1 MLKQRAAAAVLLTI
15 IILSFSMTLIPE
27 GENPIYFSFQNQ
39 FDTTQQFITSSF
51 VVLGINTN
59 STPELNQ
66 TTRSQIY
73 SLIRDNP
80 GIHFRGICSSLNL
93 PVGMVQYHLNIL
105 VATGLLTCYSDGKM
119 RRFFET
125 SKYSSIQMKIL
136 SLLRHKTR
144 GQILEIVNVNKT
156 STHSDLA
163 NQLSITS
170 QGLTWQ
176 IHRLEEAGIIKEA
189 SNGLKKTYCIN
200 NDYSDLVSELLSTIK

>member
-1 MLKQRAAAAVLLTI
+1 MLKQRAAAAVLLAI
-15 IILSFSMTLIPE
+15 IILSFSMTMIPE

-39 FDTTQQFITSSF
+39 FDTTQQFITSSL

-125 SKYSSIQMKIL
+125 SKYSSIQMKIM

>member
-15 IILSFSMTLIPE
+15 NILSFSMTLIPE
-27 GENPIYFSFQNQ
+27 VENPIYFSFQNQ

-93 PVGMVQYHLNIL
+93 PVGMVQYHLKIL

-156 STHSDLA
+156 ATHSDLA

>member
-15 IILSFSMTLIPE
+15 IILSFSMTIIPE

-39 FDTTQQFITSSF
+39 FDTTQQFITSSL

-125 SKYSSIQMKIL
+125 SKYSSIQMKIM

-156 STHSDLA
+156 ATHSDLA

-176 IHRLEEAGIIKEA
+176 IHRLEEAGIIKEK

>member
-1 MLKQRAAAAVLLTI
+1 MLKQRAAAAVLLTT
-15 IILSFSMTLIPE
+15 IILSFSMTIIPE

-39 FDTTQQFITSSF
+39 FDTTQQFITSSL

-125 SKYSSIQMKIL
+125 SKYSSIQMKIM

-156 STHSDLA
+156 ATHSDLA

-176 IHRLEEAGIIKEA
+176 IHRLEEAGIIKEK

>member
-144 GQILEIVNVNKT
+144 GQILEIVNVKKT
-156 STHSDLA
+156 ATHSDLA

-189 SNGLKKTYCIN
+189 SNGLKKTYYIN
-200 NDYSDLVSELLSTIK
+200 NDYSDLVSELLNTIK